1 MMTLGRLDAAV
12 ALPVGGLVG
21 TGPRR
26 RRLRR
31 AAYLYRAPTDAH
43 RAKIAGEWVKE
54 SASFA
59 LEEGPGI
66 LKKMGVPV
74 PKEVESLAK
83 ELERIIRP
91 K

>member
-1 MMTLGRLDAAV
+1 M
-12 ALPVGGLVG
+12 
-21 TGPRR
+21 
-26 RRLRR
+26 
-31 AAYLYRAPTDAH
+31 
-43 RAKIAGEWVKE
+43 KE

-59 LEEGPGI
+59 LEEGPEI

>member
-1 MMTLGRLDAAV
+1 MKEAADV
-12 ALPVGGLVG
+12 AL
-21 TGPRR
+21 
-26 RRLRR
+26 
-31 AAYLYRAPTDAH
+31 AA
-43 RAKIAGEWVKE
+43 
-54 SASFA
+54 
-59 LEEGPGI
+59 EGPGI